1 MRASGFVLA
10 MAALLAPSLSYS
22 QTPKA
27 GDTLDAGAATT
38 RPAGA
43 RADDAATPAAAERR
57 SLMGMVMDALI
68 ASAEQQSAREAASA
82 RQATDSRNAN
92 VTRTA
97 DSAAAAAPAPAQLS
111 SPSIRDSDPDPATR
125 EQVAVE
131 SIP

>member
-1 MRASGFVLA
+1 

-22 QTPKA
+22 QKPQA

-38 RPAGA
+38 RPVEA
-43 RADDAATPAAAERR
+43 RAGDPATPAAAERR

-68 ASAEQQSAREAASA
+68 ASAEQQSAREAASVH
-82 RQATDSRNAN
+82 QAHDSRNAN
-92 VTRTA
+92 ATRTA
-97 DSAAAAAPAPAQLS
+97 ERAAAAAPAPAQPS
-111 SPSIRDSDPDPATR
+111 SPSIRDSDLDPDPVTR

>member
-10 MAALLAPSLSYS
+10 MAALLAPTLSYS

-27 GDTLDAGAATT
+27 GDTLDAGAATI

-43 RADDAATPAAAERR
+43 RAGDAATPAAAERR

-68 ASAEQQSAREAASA
+68 ASAEQQSAREQAFA
-82 RQATDSRNAN
+82 RQATDSRNAAAA
-92 VTRTA
+92 RTA
-97 DSAAAAAPAPAQLS
+97 DRTAAATPAPARPS
-111 SPSIRDSDPDPATR
+111 SPSLREPDPDPATR